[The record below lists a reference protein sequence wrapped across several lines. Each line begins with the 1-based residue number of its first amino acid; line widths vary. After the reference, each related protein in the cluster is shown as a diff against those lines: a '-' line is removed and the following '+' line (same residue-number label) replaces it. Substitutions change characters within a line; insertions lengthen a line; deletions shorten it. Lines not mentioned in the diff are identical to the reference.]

1 MKKNILIMIMLLP
14 ALCFMAAC
22 SKKSF
27 DDRYNDPERTTKGSI
42 DGLYTGLFKN
52 RRIIPDYWHLWTF
65 TSLNMGIYTQ
75 TVGFN
80 NSTKIYEP
88 GVNYSKD
95 RWDDFY
101 APFSNDG
108 NWTAPLSN
116 FREME
121 KLYDGLEK
129 ESEKAGY
136 LLFMETARIFVYDQ
150 ATQMVDLWGDIPFT
164 QAGMINRDG
173 MLVLPTYDEGKQIY
187 DSAFYH
193 LKRISNWLATVQ
205 PEQFYLGKLAKQDVL
220 FGGDLT
226 KWRRYAN
233 SLMLRLAMRISY
245 VDEAGAREIA
255 AEIMT
260 HPSQYQLIEAPEY
273 NALIRTGSV
282 SLKTD
287 LINAFNEGHNLAP
300 DVLVDSL
307 LEPSLDPR
315 LRFMYTKN
323 KDGIYQGLP
332 KSLTEAE
339 QQAMVGANLVSILN
353 PLTYSLNTAFPG
365 IIMTSSEVNF
375 LKAEYY
381 ERWGGGS
388 AKTFYDLA
396 IRQSI
401 KFYYDLHTA
410 TRIESNPPET
420 PASEQEIVSM
430 LLHPL
435 VAYGAVKEENLR
447 KIATQKWVDFGLMQ
461 NTQSWA
467 EIRRTGYPK
476 LTFREDISSSIARV
490 PAYRMLYPSTERL
503 LNAENYAKV
512 AAKDQPFQKIF
523 WMR

>member
-1 MKKNILIMIMLLP
+1 MLLP

-80 NSTKIYEP
+80 NSSKIYEP

-108 NWTAPLSN
+108 NWTAPVSN

-164 QAGMINRDG
+164 QAGMINKEG
-173 MLVLPTYDEGKQIY
+173 LLVLPAYDDARQIY

-193 LKRISNWLATVQ
+193 LKRISNYLATVQ

-220 FGGDLT
+220 FGGDLN

-233 SLMLRLAMRISY
+233 SLILRLAMRISY
-245 VDEAGAREIA
+245 VDEEGARKIA
-255 AEIMT
+255 QEIMT
-260 HPSQYQLIEAPEY
+260 NPTLYPLMESAEQ
-273 NALIRTGSV
+273 NALIKTGSTA
-282 SLKTD
+282 LKTD
-287 LINAFNEGHNLAP
+287 LTNAFNEGHNVGP
-300 DVLVDSL
+300 DVLIDSL
-307 LEPSLDPR
+307 LEPSGDPR
-315 LRFMYTKN
+315 LRFMYAKN
-323 KDGIYQGLP
+323 KNGEYQGLP
-332 KSLTEAE
+332 HFLTETE
-339 QQAMVGANLVSILN
+339 QSTLVSNNLVSILN
-353 PLTYSLNTAFPG
+353 PLTYSQNTAFPG
-365 IIMTSSEVNF
+365 IIMTCSEVYF

-388 AKTFYDLA
+388 AKTYYDQG
-396 IRQSI
+396 IRKSI
-401 KFYYDLHTA
+401 DFYYSLHTA
-410 TRIESNPPET
+410 TKIESNPPET
-420 PASEQEIVSM
+420 PANESSEIVP
-430 LLHPL
+430 LLQHPL

-490 PAYRMLYPSTERL
+490 PAYRMVYPSTERQ

-512 AAKDQPFQKIF
+512 AAKDQPFSKIF